1 MISRRH
7 VGASFVRE
15 TQRARRQIALA
26 YVVPAVPPLLA
37 VTLFSDM
44 MSPAERLPG
53 FPTTTFQDYMV
64 PGAVLLS
71 GMMMAGFT
79 AVGVAEDRRN
89 GFTDRL
95 RLLEVSPASVTI
107 GRLLFEGVRVLP
119 AAIGA
124 YTLALLL
131 GHDFGFDPLDAVA
144 LLVYAVLWAMAYNT
158 LFHLVAHRS
167 ANPHVPTAMQPLF
180 AVLTF
185 PSTFWFPGKLMPG
198 WGETMTSGNP
208 VSWLTDGARVF
219 TTPGTDVAALALGL
233 AVIAGTAALFL
244 APLHFS
250 RAES

>member
-1 MISRRH
+1 MISWRH

-15 TQRARRQIALA
+15 AQRARRQIALA
-26 YVVPAVPPLLA
+26 YVIPAVPPLVA

-53 FPTTTFQDYMV
+53 FPTRTFQDYMV

-71 GMMMAGFT
+71 GMMLAGFT

-95 RLLEVSPASVTI
+95 HLLGMTQASVTI
-107 GRLLFEGVRVLP
+107 GRLLFEAVRVLP

-124 YTLALLL
+124 STLALFL
-131 GHDFGFDPLDAVA
+131 GHDFGFDPLHAVA
-144 LLVYAVLWAMAYNT
+144 LLAYGALWAMAYNAP
-158 LFHLVAHRS
+158 FHLVAHRT
-167 ANPHVPTAMQPLF
+167 ANPHVPIAMQPLF

-185 PSTFWFPGKLMPG
+185 SSTFWFPGKLMPR
-198 WGETMTSGNP
+198 WGETMTGGNP

-219 TTPGTDVAALALGL
+219 TTPGTDVAAVGLGL
-233 AVIAGTAALFL
+233 AVIAGTAVLFL
-244 APLHFS
+244 GPLHFS

>member
-1 MISRRH
+1 
-7 VGASFVRE
+7 
-15 TQRARRQIALA
+15 
-26 YVVPAVPPLLA
+26 
-37 VTLFSDM
+37 
-44 MSPAERLPG
+44 

-71 GMMMAGFT
+71 GMMMAGFA

-95 RLLEVSPASVTI
+95 HLLGMSRAAVTI
-107 GRLLFEGVRVLP
+107 GRLLFDAVRVLP

-124 YTLALLL
+124 YTLALFL

-144 LLVYAVLWAMAYNT
+144 LLVYGALWTMAYNAP
-158 LFHLVAHRS
+158 FHLFAHRS
-167 ANPHVPTAMQPLF
+167 ANPHAPIAMQPLF

-198 WGETMTSGNP
+198 WGEAMTGGNP

-219 TTPGTDVAALALGL
+219 TTPGTDVAAVALGL
-233 AVIAGTAALFL
+233 AVIAGTTALFL
-244 APLHFS
+244 GPLHFS
-250 RAES
+250 KAES